1 VRSSASSEQDADM
14 EYPLAGSG
22 TLTLAADFP
31 AADRARWRALVD
43 KALKGADF
51 ERRLVRA
58 THDGIPVQ
66 PLYTADDAAGFA
78 GGLPGAAP
86 FTRGAT
92 AAGTAAGGWDIR
104 QRHAH
109 PDPAVANAQIL
120 EDLERGATSIQLRLD
135 QAVAAG
141 GDRPDG
147 VLAHD
152 LADLKRALAGVHLNL
167 APVGLEAGARFAEAA
182 DLLLGLLDRRALDP
196 AAVRADLNGDPLG
209 AAVSG
214 AALDPEAGMRR
225 AVDLAMLSSGAW
237 PGVTAMVTDGRPY
250 HAGGASEAQEL
261 GCAVATGV
269 LYLRAATEA
278 GLPADQAARQIGFA
292 LATDADFFLS
302 AAKFRAL
309 RRLWGRVLEVAGAA
323 EAMGALRVRAET
335 APRMLTR
342 RDPHVNLL
350 RGTVAAFAAAAGGA
364 TSVTVL
370 PFDHALGL
378 LPDAFARRTAR
389 NTQLVLLEESN
400 LGRVIDP
407 AGGSWYV
414 ESLTERLAHKAW
426 AVVQEIERR
435 GGMLAALREG
445 WPQAEVARTWAER
458 RKSVATRRDPVTGVS
473 EFPDLA
479 EPPRRAAPPDFSA
492 LVAGSRVKLG
502 PPPASAPSGI
512 APIPAHRLAEDFE
525 RLRDRGDAT
534 LARTGE
540 RRRVFLCNLG
550 RPAEFTA
557 RASFAR
563 NLFEAGGFAPVA
575 SEPLAFAEE
584 VGHAFE
590 ASGAKLAAIC
600 SSDAVYAD
608 LAEGA
613 ARALKRAG
621 CARVYLMG
629 RPDPAQRDAWQA
641 AGVDEFVYAGADVL
655 DVLERAHAV
664 EAGEA
669 A

>member
-1 VRSSASSEQDADM
+1 LADIG
-14 EYPLAGSG
+14 E
-22 TLTLAADFP
+22 LTLAADFP
-31 AADRARWRALVD
+31 AADRARWHALVD
-43 KALKGADF
+43 KVLKGADF
-51 ERRLVRA
+51 DRRLVRA

-66 PLYTADDAAGFA
+66 PLYTADDTAGLA
-78 GGLPGAAP
+78 GGLPGVAP
-86 FTRGAT
+86 YTRGAT
-92 AAGTAAGGWDIR
+92 AAGTAAAGWDIR

-120 EDLERGATSIQLRLD
+120 EDLERGVTSVQLRLD

-152 LADLKRALAGVHLNL
+152 LADLERALAGVYLDL
-167 APVGLEAGARFAEAA
+167 APIGLEAGARFAEAA
-182 DLLLGLLDRRALDP
+182 DLLLRLLERQAPGP
-196 AAVRADLNGDPLG
+196 AAVRADLNADLLG
-209 AAVSG
+209 AVASG
-214 AALDPEAGMRR
+214 AALDADAGLRR
-225 AVDLAMLSSGAW
+225 AVDLAMLASGAW
-237 PGVTAMVTDGRPY
+237 PGVAAMLADGRPY

-261 GCAVATGV
+261 GCAVATGIV
-269 LYLRAATEA
+269 YLRAATEA
-278 GLPADQAARQIGFA
+278 DLPAGQAARQIGFA

-302 AAKFRAL
+302 VAKFRAL

-335 APRMLTR
+335 ATRMLTR

-378 LPDAFARRTAR
+378 PPDAFARRTAR

-414 ESLTERLAHKAW
+414 ESLTEQLARKAW

-445 WPQAEVARTWAER
+445 WPQAEVARAWAER
-458 RKSVATRRDPVTGVS
+458 RKSLATRRDPVTGVS

-479 EPPRRAAPPDFSA
+479 EPRRGVEQPDFSA
-492 LVAGSRVKLG
+492 LVAGTRTKLG
-502 PPPASAPSGI
+502 PPPANTPSGI

-525 RLRDRGDAT
+525 RLRDRSDAI
-534 LARTGE
+534 LAHTGE
-540 RRRVFLCNLG
+540 RPRVFLCNLG

-557 RASFAR
+557 RATFAR

-575 SEPLAFAEE
+575 SEPLASLEE
-584 VGHAFE
+584 VGHAFK
-590 ASGAKLAAIC
+590 ASGARLAAIC

-608 LAEGA
+608 MAEGA
-613 ARALKRAG
+613 ARALKQAHCTRI
-621 CARVYLMG
+621 YLMG
-629 RPDPAQRDAWQA
+629 RPDPARRGAWRA

-655 DVLERAHAV
+655 DALERAHAV

>member
-1 VRSSASSEQDADM
+1 
-14 EYPLAGSG
+14 
-22 TLTLAADFP
+22 LTLAAEFP
-31 AADRARWRALVD
+31 AADRARWRELVG
-43 KALKGADF
+43 KVLKGADF
-51 ERRLVRA
+51 ERRLVR
-58 THDGIPVQ
+58 TTYDGIPVQ
-66 PLYTADDAAGFA
+66 PLYTPEDAAGLA

-86 FTRGAT
+86 YARGAT
-92 AAGTAAGGWDIR
+92 AASTAAGGWDIR

-120 EDLERGATSIQLRLD
+120 EDLERGVTSIQFRLD
-135 QAVAAG
+135 QSVAAG

-152 LADLKRALAGVHLNL
+152 LSDLERALAGVHLDL
-167 APVGLEAGARFAEAA
+167 APIGLEAGARFAEAA
-182 DLLLGLLDRRALDP
+182 DLLLRLLERRAPDP
-196 AAVRADLNGDPLG
+196 AAVRADLNADPLG

-214 AALDPEAGMRR
+214 AALDPDAGLSR
-225 AVDLAMLSSGAW
+225 AVDLAMLASGAW
-237 PGVTAMVTDGRPY
+237 PGVAAILADGRLY

-261 GCAVATGV
+261 GCTVATGI

-278 GLPADQAARQIGFA
+278 GLPAGQAACQVGFA
-292 LATDADFFLS
+292 LAADADFFLS
-302 AAKFRAL
+302 VAKFRAL

-323 EAMGALRVRAET
+323 EAMGALRLRAET
-335 APRMLTR
+335 STRMLTR

-370 PFDHALGL
+370 PFDHALDL

-407 AGGSWYV
+407 AGGSWHV
-414 ESLTERLAHKAW
+414 ESLTEQLAQMAW

-458 RKSVATRRDPVTGVS
+458 RKSLAARRDPVTGVS

-479 EPPRRAAPPDFSA
+479 EPPRRAERPDFSA
-492 LVAGSRVKLG
+492 LVAGARAKLG

-525 RLRDRGDAT
+525 RLRDLGDAV

-540 RRRVFLCNLG
+540 RPRVFLCNLG
-550 RPAEFTA
+550 RLAEFTA
-557 RASFAR
+557 RATFAR
-563 NLFEAGGFAPVA
+563 NLFEAGGFAPAA
-575 SEPLAFAEE
+575 SEPLASLEE
-584 VGHAFE
+584 VGQAFK
-590 ASGAKLAAIC
+590 ASGARLAAIC

-608 LAEGA
+608 SAEGA
-613 ARALKRAG
+613 ARALKQAH
-621 CARVYLMG
+621 CTRVYLMG
-629 RPDPAQRDAWQA
+629 RPDPARRDAWQA

-664 EAGEA
+664 EAGGEA